1 MRFILVL
8 LFSYFGSKMASAQ
21 DKIHLKW
28 QVHYLGQ
35 NVQLN
40 ELYANKTDSLTIKEL
55 KWYISK
61 IALFQDDQLVFSE
74 PKSVHLLNI
83 GEPKSLEIEFKS
95 RKKISFNKI
104 QFCIGI
110 DSMTNV
116 SGALGG
122 DLDPT
127 KGMYWTW
134 QSGYIN
140 IKIEGESNSIT
151 NRDFQLHLGGYLQP
165 FTAIQ
170 TVVLPITNASNEI
183 KIGIELDSWL
193 NQISLIGSAHI
204 MSPSKE
210 AVSMSKEFAKQFFI
224 LK

>member
-1 MRFILVL
+1 MRFILIL
-8 LFSYFGSKMASAQ
+8 LFSYFGSIIAYAQ
-21 DKIHLKW
+21 DKIRLEW
-28 QVHYLGQ
+28 QVNYLGQ
-35 NVQLN
+35 NVQSD
-40 ELYANKTDSLTIKEL
+40 KTYTHQTDTITIKEL

-61 IALFQDDQLVFSE
+61 VTLLQNDQIVFSD
-74 PKSVHLLNI
+74 PKIAHLLNI
-83 GEPKSLEIEFKS
+83 ADPKSLEIELKS

-104 QFCIGI
+104 QFSIGI
-110 DSMTNV
+110 DSPTNV

-151 NRDFQLHLGGYLQP
+151 NHDFQLHLGGYLPP
-165 FTAIQ
+165 FAAIQ
-170 TVVLPITNASNEI
+170 TVVLPITNSSNDI
-183 KIGIELDSWL
+183 KIGIELALWL
-193 NQISLIGSAHI
+193 GKISSIGPTHI

>member
-1 MRFILVL
+1 MKFILIL
-8 LFSYFGSKMASAQ
+8 WFSYFGSKIVSAQ
-21 DKIHLKW
+21 DKIHLEW
-28 QVHYLGQ
+28 QVQYLGQ
-35 NVQLN
+35 NVPLN
-40 ELYANKTDSLTIKEL
+40 ELYATKTDTLTIKEL

-61 IALFQDDQLVFSE
+61 VSLIQDDQIVFSD
-74 PKSVHLLNI
+74 PTIAHLLNI
-83 GEPKSLEIEFKS
+83 ADPKSLEIELKS
-95 RKKISFNKI
+95 RKKISFNKL

-110 DSMTNV
+110 DSLTNV

-151 NRDFQLHLGGYLQP
+151 NRDFQLHLGGYLPP
-165 FTAIQ
+165 FAAIQ
-170 TVVLPITNASNEI
+170 TIVLPITNASNDI
-183 KIGIELDSWL
+183 KIGIELASWL
-193 NQISLIGSAHI
+193 GQISLIGPAHI